1 MQNLAAQENKVFS
14 YETLVTATNKFSIL
28 NKLGEGGFGPVFKVI
43 QFSIFN
49 EFSCLSWL
57 RLNYLKEKT

>member
-14 YETLVTATNKFSIL
+14 YETLVAATNKFSIL

-43 QFSIFN
+43 QLSIFTD
-49 EFSCLSWL
+49 FSCLS
-57 RLNYLKEKT
+57 